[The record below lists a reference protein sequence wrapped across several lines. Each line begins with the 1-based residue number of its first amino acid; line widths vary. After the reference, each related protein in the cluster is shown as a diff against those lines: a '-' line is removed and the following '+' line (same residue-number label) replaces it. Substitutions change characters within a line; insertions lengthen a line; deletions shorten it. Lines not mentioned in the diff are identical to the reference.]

1 MEGKQKSHV
10 INKDKGPQK
19 LRRKEGKLL
28 KAGKM
33 LTSSAQEE
41 KIMVNKLSKACPYKQ
56 LKSTQN
62 YLYSYILLERNKTIA
77 VKLVISYSYGQKGN
91 FLIQ

>member
-1 MEGKQKSHV
+1 MKGKQKSHV
-10 INKDKGPQK
+10 INKDKGPPK

-41 KIMVNKLSKACPYKQ
+41 KIMVNKLSKALQVTEKHSKLP
-56 LKSTQN
+56 LL
-62 YLYSYILLERNKTIA
+62 LYFT
-77 VKLVISYSYGQKGN
+77 
-91 FLIQ
+91 